1 MAARG
6 AGVQRRERPLRASWR
21 HEQLSV
27 LVEVATALHHSYDV
41 SEPMEV
47 VRRFDVQCATTQA
60 GDERM

>member
-6 AGVQRRERPLRASWR
+6 AGARRRERRLRASWR

-27 LVEVATALHHSYDV
+27 RVEVATALHHSYDV

-47 VRRFDVQCATTQA
+47 VERFDVQDATTQA